1 MGRCAIAISL
11 DDDSEA
17 DFLNEDLE
25 KVSNADS
32 AFYRFYKCFLNPESL
47 QDIKSY

>member
-1 MGRCAIAISL
+1 MGRCAIEIVH
-11 DDDSEA
+11 DEA

-32 AFYRFYKCFLNPESL
+32 AFYGFYRYLLNPENL